1 MATAANLQDELKEL
15 IVSLNALERARYL
28 SIASMCCLL
37 YDYMLTFDDEV
48 RYFWDSSWSIS
59 RALFFF
65 NRYVPFPVMILCLF
79 AFFAPGMSVLR
90 CSRLIHT
97 VFVSTIMAVA
107 VVQAIIVLR
116 ICYVY
121 SKNLLVRGLV
131 VGTFVTC
138 SAITLSFLGIIWHE
152 LDPVAVDI
160 PGITINSCSVPQSE
174 EIWKLYVPNLVL
186 HTILYLATT
195 LPVLRLRAIGKQS
208 QLMDRLARDGGVF
221 YFVVFASALFST
233 LGALSSDPLINVPAI
248 YSDLLLVMS
257 SVAISRLML
266 GIHSLAAR
274 LSVTPDWLLNNT
286 ELGRVNWKPGLRAG
300 ELIVEIE
307 AVEEDELELNSVEGD
322 GLPYDRA
329 CTPVTVHTTR
339 VGVLDH
345 PDYPGTRDYKA
356 PPRMPKKRRP
366 SYGAGSER
374 PVF

>member
-1 MATAANLQDELKEL
+1 MATAADLQDELKEL

-65 NRYVPFPVMILCLF
+65 VC
-79 AFFAPGMSVLR
+79 
-90 CSRLIHT
+90 CSRRYWILQLT
-97 VFVSTIMAVA
+97 RTDT
-107 VVQAIIVLR
+107 AIIVLR

-152 LDPVAVDI
+152 LDPVAVNI
-160 PGITINSCSVPQSE
+160 PGVTINSCSVPQSQ

-195 LPVLRLRAIGKQS
+195 LPVLRLRALGKQS

-356 PPRMPKKRRP
+356 PPRMPKKRKP
-366 SYGAGSER
+366 SHSAESER